1 MEISK
6 RLKCARES
14 KSITQEELA
23 DKLGVTR
30 QTISSWENGKSYP
43 DIVSIIKIS
52 DIFDISLDKLLKEDK
67 NLITNMKKRMDTV
80 ESNKYII
87 FTILFAVILF
97 GGMYL
102 LKTFVNI
109 PKIDNLFS
117 NIILLSTFIIG
128 TITYIFSNIHVSKFL
143 NQKTSNKSILKTI
156 IVMISIVLLFIIFPI
171 TDKLEQN
178 VYAILL
184 IRTNILLVIILLC
197 MFIFKKIDKC

>member
-30 QTISSWENGKSYP
+30 QTISSWENCKSYP

-67 NLITNMKKRMDTV
+67 NLITNMKEKMDTV

-87 FTILFAVILF
+87 FTVLFAVILF
-97 GGMYL
+97 GGMYFI
-102 LKTFVNI
+102 KTFVNI

-117 NIILLSTFIIG
+117 NIILLSIFIIG
-128 TITYIFSNIHVSKFL
+128 TITYIFSNMHVSKFL

-156 IVMISIVLLFIIFPI
+156 IVMISIILLFIIFPI
-171 TDKLEQN
+171 TDKLAQN
-178 VYAILL
+178 IYAVLL
-184 IRTNILLVIILLC
+184 IRTSVLLVIILLC
-197 MFIFKKIDKC
+197 MFIFKRIDKC

>member
-67 NLITNMKKRMDTV
+67 NLITNMKEKMDTV

-143 NQKTSNKSILKTI
+143 NQKTSSKSILKTI
-156 IVMISIVLLFIIFPI
+156 IVMISIILLFIIFPI
-171 TDKLEQN
+171 TDKLVQN

-184 IRTNILLVIILLC
+184 IRSSILLVIILLC
-197 MFIFKKIDKC
+197 RFIFKKIDKC